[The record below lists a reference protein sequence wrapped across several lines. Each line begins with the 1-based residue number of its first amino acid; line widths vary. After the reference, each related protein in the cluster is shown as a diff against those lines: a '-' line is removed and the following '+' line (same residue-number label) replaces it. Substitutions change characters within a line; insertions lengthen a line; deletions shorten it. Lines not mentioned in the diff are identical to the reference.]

1 MRYRARGVRKRGV
14 CFMAKEFI
22 FACIGAA
29 EARGTMKINEYFNL
43 KMVRRPHTQIALLPS
58 KCVVLVAISENIPP

>member
-1 MRYRARGVRKRGV
+1 
-14 CFMAKEFI
+14 MAKEFI

-43 KMVRRPHTQIALLPS
+43 KMVPEAGLEPARY
-58 KCVVLVAISENIPP
+58 C

>member
-1 MRYRARGVRKRGV
+1 
-14 CFMAKEFI
+14 MAKEFI

-43 KMVRRPHTQIALLPS
+43 KMVRRPHTQACLYPS
-58 KCVVLVAISENIPP
+58 